1 MSETRRRLLWLFGA
15 SLILRLLYIGAGI
28 EVPPQ
33 DTPDYD
39 EIAHNLLAGEG
50 FVASSNWF
58 GHELRAWRAPLY
70 PLLLAAVYAVWDS
83 HVAVQVVQPQKVDLR
98 RTTTQPGTVHAFHE
112 AEIYAKVSGYL
123 MALDADI
130 GDEVK
135 AAAPRAA

>member
-1 MSETRRRLLWLFGA
+1 MSQTRRRLLWLFGA
-15 SLILRLLYIGAGI
+15 ALILRLLYIGAGI

-39 EIAHNLLAGEG
+39 EIAHNLLAGKG

-83 HVAVQVVQPQKVDLR
+83 HVAVQVAQAVLGAVTVILIYPLTR
-98 RTTTQPGTVHAFHE
+98 RLYP
-112 AEIYAKVSGYL
+112 
-123 MALDADI
+123 
-130 GDEVK
+130 
-135 AAAPRAA
+135 AAALVAG